1 MRDFALYS
9 MIILVA
15 VLFVFA
21 PGPASSH
28 EGHNPAETVLFTKH
42 FQESLFDVTEH
53 AAYSLEVLLDDNE
66 YKIGKDVIGIVVH
79 NNKDADVIG
88 AELIIAHKDLATGKT
103 APGTLT
109 VTDKKNGL
117 YIVSGLDLKRE
128 GKWEL
133 LITVTKTGAADSV
146 KFIFPDVL
154 KNRPSKGK
162 YSP

>member
-1 MRDFALYS
+1 
-9 MIILVA
+9 
-15 VLFVFA
+15 
-21 PGPASSH
+21 
-28 EGHNPAETVLFTKH
+28 
-42 FQESLFDVTEH
+42 
-53 AAYSLEVLLDDNE
+53 
-66 YKIGKDVIGIVVH
+66 
-79 NNKDADVIG
+79 
-88 AELIIAHKDLATGKT
+88 
-103 APGTLT
+103 LT

>member
-1 MRDFALYS
+1 MKAFALYG
-9 MIILVA
+9 MISLA
-15 VLFVFA
+15 VVLSVFA
-21 PGPASSH
+21 SGPAGSD
-28 EGHNPAETVLFTKH
+28 EGRPAEKVLFTKH

-53 AAYSLEVLLDDNE
+53 AMYSLEILLDDNE

-79 NNKDADVIG
+79 DKSDEDVVG
-88 AELIIAHKDLATGKT
+88 AELTIVHKNLATGET
-103 APGTLT
+103 APGKMS

-117 YIVSGLDLKRE
+117 YIVSGLDLKTN

-133 LITVTKTGAADSV
+133 LITVKKGAIEDRV

-154 KNRPSKGK
+154 KERPAKGR

>member
-1 MRDFALYS
+1 MRGFALYS
-9 MIILVA
+9 MISLVA

-21 PGPASSH
+21 SGPAGSH
-28 EGHNPAETVLFTKH
+28 EGHDTTEKVLFTKH

-79 NNKDADVIG
+79 DNKDADVIG

>member
-1 MRDFALYS
+1 MRGFALYS
-9 MIILVA
+9 MISLVA

-21 PGPASSH
+21 SGPAGSH
-28 EGHNPAETVLFTKH
+28 EGHDTTEKVLFTKH
-42 FQESLFDVTEH
+42 FHESLVDVTER

-79 NNKDADVIG
+79 DNKDADVIG

-103 APGTLT
+103 ATGTLT

>member
-1 MRDFALYS
+1 MKVSALYG
-9 MIILVA
+9 IIGLA
-15 VLFVFA
+15 FVLFVFDSGQA
-21 PGPASSH
+21 GPY
-28 EGHNPAETVLFTKH
+28 GDQDTGRKILFTKH
-42 FQESLFDVTEH
+42 FKESLFDVTGQ
-53 AAYSLEVLLDDNE
+53 AAYSLEILLDDKE

-79 NNKDADVIG
+79 DNKDADVIG
-88 AELIIAHKDLATGKT
+88 AELAIVQKDPATGE
-103 APGTLT
+103 AVPGKRT

-133 LITVTKTGAADSV
+133 LITVSKSGVRDSV

-154 KNRPSKGK
+154 KDRPAKGR